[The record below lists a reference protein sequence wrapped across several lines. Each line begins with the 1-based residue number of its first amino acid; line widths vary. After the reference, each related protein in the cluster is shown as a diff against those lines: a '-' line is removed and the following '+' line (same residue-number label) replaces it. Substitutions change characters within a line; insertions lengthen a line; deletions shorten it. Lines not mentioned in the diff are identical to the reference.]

1 MFLSVNPFIEVFVL
15 WKIIAS
21 TCNYSSTGDVVLQ
34 IHCHYFLVVVLFA
47 LGTNVMEELSNL
59 GDVANSEPNNYETW
73 SY

>member
-21 TCNYSSTGDVVLQ
+21 TCNYSSAGDVVLQ
-34 IHCHYFLVVVLFA
+34 CHYILVVVLFA
-47 LGTNVMEELSNL
+47 LGTNVVEELSNL